1 MQKRAREIRSR
12 GQSIA
17 FVPTMGFLHD
27 GHLSLM
33 AEGRRRAQCLIASI
47 FVNPTQFGPGED
59 FDRYPKSLER
69 DIELTREVGVDILFS
84 PSKEDLY
91 PEGFDTYLIQNHLPN
106 HLCGLSRPGHF
117 QGVLTIVAKLFNIV
131 QPDVAIFGEKDFQQL
146 AVIRRM
152 TRDLNFGIEII
163 GHTIVRE
170 PDGLAMSSRN
180 TYLNDSQRRSAL
192 TLSESLETARRLVN
206 DGEIHADKI
215 IETARAI
222 IEAANETEI
231 DYIHICDPD
240 TLNDVNTI
248 QRPALM
254 ALAVKVGE
262 TRLIDNMIL
271 SPFPET
277 YSSEKG

>member
-1 MQKRAREIRSR
+1 MQKRTREIRSR

-33 AEGRRRAQCLIASI
+33 AEGRRRADCLIASI

-59 FDRYPKSLER
+59 YDRYPKSLEK
-69 DIELTREVGVDILFS
+69 DIELTREVGVDILFT
-84 PSKEDLY
+84 PAKDDLY
-91 PEGFDTYLIQNHLPN
+91 PDGFDTYLTQNHLPN

-131 QPDVAIFGEKDFQQL
+131 GPDFAVFGEKDFQQL

-152 TRDLNFGIEII
+152 TRDLNFDIEIV
-163 GHTIVRE
+163 GHPIVRE
-170 PDGLAMSSRN
+170 SDGLAMSSRN
-180 TYLNDSQRRSAL
+180 TYLNASQRRSAL
-192 TLSESLETARRLVN
+192 TLSESLKTARQLVHE
-206 DGEIHADKI
+206 GEIHADKI

-222 IEAANETEI
+222 IDAANETEI

-240 TLNDVNTI
+240 TLNDVDAI
-248 QRPALM
+248 ERPALM
-254 ALAVKVGE
+254 ALAVKVGA

-271 SPFPET
+271 TPF
-277 YSSEKG
+277 SEAE